1 MKRGDRPYLVSLGYP
16 SQNAPGGYFHFCGGT
31 LIDRRVV
38 LTAVREYKIYFYAL
52 LPYLC
57 SPFTKILLNSN
68 TDCLTDANGNLFIIE
83 GDSVNINKF
92 DFWIAMKMLLRFY
105 YVQMSLVMDVT
116 QQLHMSSLI
125 QSMTL
130 PQVSM
135 KRYFPILIV

>member
-1 MKRGDRPYLVSLGYP
+1 M
-16 SQNAPGGYFHFCGGT
+16 
-31 LIDRRVV
+31 
-38 LTAVREYKIYFYAL
+38 LTAVREYKIHFYAL
-52 LPYLC
+52 MSYLR
-57 SPFTKILLNSN
+57 SPLTKILLNSN
-68 TDCLTDANGNLFIIE
+68 TDCLTDANGNLVIIE

-105 YVQMSLVMDVT
+105 YVQISLVMDVT

>member
-1 MKRGDRPYLVSLGYP
+1 MNKDDRPYLVSLGYP
-16 SQNAPGGYFHFCGGT
+16 SQNAPGGYSHFCGAT

-38 LTAVREYKIYFYAL
+38 LTAAREYKIYFYAL

-135 KRYFPILIV
+135 KRYFHILIV